1 MAKEPVDGYEELGES
16 QEFGPWYNAQTGQPF
31 ARLPMDPRAF
41 QRYARRGW
49 MPGIAPKELQIKWEA
64 GQADRDAANMAAAA
78 TYTRSKKGK
87 ELQKGLEDIQPT
99 GPSTED
105 VADAVI
111 DKLVKL
117 GIIKA
122 QEETIVEK
130 TEASSE
136 KDENQLRLL

>member
-1 MAKEPVDGYEELGES
+1 MAKEAVDGYEDLGES
-16 QEFGPWYNAQTGQPF
+16 QEFGPWYNAKTGQPF

-64 GQADRDAANMAAAA
+64 GQAGRDAANMADAAKYVRSA
-78 TYTRSKKGK
+78 TGK

-111 DKLVKL
+111 DKLLKR
-117 GIIKA
+117 GMIKV
-122 QEETIVEK
+122 QDETIDEEI
-130 TEASSE
+130 EASPE
-136 KDENQLRLL
+136 GDTQLKLL

>member
-16 QEFGPWYNAQTGQPF
+16 QEFGPWYNAQTGQQF

-49 MPGIAPKELQIKWEA
+49 MPGIAPKELQVKWEA
-64 GQADRDAANMAAAA
+64 GQAARDSANMAAAA
-78 TYTRSKKGK
+78 NYTRSTAGK

-117 GIIKA
+117 GIIKV
-122 QEETIVEK
+122 QEETIVEE
-130 TEASSE
+130 TETSPE
-136 KDENQLRLL
+136 GDKQLKLL

>member
-1 MAKEPVDGYEELGES
+1 MTKEPVDGYEELGEG
-16 QEFGPWYNAQTGQPF
+16 QEFGPWYNAQTGQQF

-64 GQADRDAANMAAAA
+64 GQVDRNAANMAAAA
-78 TYTRSKKGK
+78 KYTRSTEGK
-87 ELQKGLEDIQPT
+87 ELQKGLEDVQPT

-117 GIIKA
+117 GIIKV
-122 QEETIVEK
+122 QDETIDEETE
-130 TEASSE
+130 TSPEG
-136 KDENQLRLL
+136 DTQLKLL